1 MAQPHDAAGH
11 MASIL
16 EAEMSAGAKLA
27 LSQFYLVWDPCL
39 WSTVAHVYDVSPT
52 I

>member
-1 MAQPHDAAGH
+1 MAQAHDAAGH

-27 LSQFYLVWDPCL
+27 LSILFGLGPLPMEYC
-39 WSTVAHVYDVSPT
+39 SPRL
-52 I
+52 